1 MGGVDVWCRLEVG
14 KGGVVRVQ
22 VMHPSGEI
30 LASFPSEHFGEALVG
45 KMKAGQVRARLLP
58 EPGGKAQVLVLRD
71 EAGRVMRE
79 ERIP

>member
-1 MGGVDVWCRLEVG
+1 MGRMDVWCRLEVG

-30 LASFPSEHFGEALVG
+30 LASFPSGHFGEALVG
-45 KMKAGQVRARLLP
+45 RIRAGQIRARLLP
-58 EPGGKAQVLVLRD
+58 LDGGAARLLVLA
-71 EAGRVMRE
+71 EPSGNVVFE